1 MNRMIGHISK
11 ITGLLIFSLNALLAQ
26 TAPLSFNAFITLLEN
41 HPRYGVSEQW
51 QQMAHAMLISGRGQ
65 FDPVLTGETEQKQ
78 WMQKTSYQWIRTEA
92 KQNLFAGHSLK
103 AGFDYGQGSFVNP
116 EFQTPALGIPYAG
129 IELALGQGLIMDKR
143 RAEYLKSKAYSNL
156 YTLSAQ
162 QEKNELFNTA
172 SQNYVQWLNCKA
184 QLDLMYYFNK
194 LAQDRLTALQ
204 HAQQTGEKSVMDT
217 VEASIYL
224 QGRTLEV
231 QEAQLALNQI
241 QNQLSTFIWNTSGIQ
256 MDSTVLNSNTDR
268 LQRVL
273 QQAMRIKS
281 DMSSDSLNAPDVNRY
296 AVKSKLLNIEMQ
308 YRKEFLKPT
317 LNIRYN
323 VLSSG
328 IQAFNT
334 DQLKWSAQ
342 IAFPLFFRTPLGE
355 YRVVKSQLQQNN
367 YEGTQKRVDWLAK
380 INALDFKLKQ
390 IATQIITA
398 QQASTLSK
406 TLLEA
411 EAIKFQNGEGTLFL
425 LNSRENKWLE
435 NQLKLTELQA
445 KWLQVYFDWIYAHG
459 HLNYRL

>member
-1 MNRMIGHISK
+1 MTSRIRN
-11 ITGLLIFSLNALLAQ
+11 ITGILVLSFNALLAQ
-26 TAPLSFNAFITLLEN
+26 TAPVSYNAFMALLEN
-41 HPRYGVSEQW
+41 HPRNAVSQQW
-51 QQMAHAMLISGRGQ
+51 QQMAHSILISGRGQ
-65 FDPVLTGETEQKQ
+65 FDPVLSGETEQKQ

-92 KQNLFAGHSLK
+92 KQNIFAGHSLK

-143 RAEYLKSKAYSNL
+143 RADYLKSKAYGNL

-162 QEKNELFNTA
+162 QEKNELLNSA
-172 SQNYVQWLNCKA
+172 SQTYVQWLNFKA
-184 QLDLMYYFNK
+184 QLDIMYYFNK
-194 LAQDRLTALQ
+194 LAQDRLSALK

-241 QNQLSTFIWNTSGIQ
+241 QNYLSTFIWSSTGLLI
-256 MDSTVLNSNTDR
+256 DSTLLANNTDV
-268 LQRVL
+268 LQGVL

-281 DMSSDSLNAPDVNRY
+281 NVSTDSLNAPEINRY
-296 AVKSKLLNIEMQ
+296 AVKSKLLDIELQ

-317 LNIRYN
+317 LNVRYN

-328 IQAFNT
+328 IQAFNAQ
-334 DQLKWSAQ
+334 QLKWSAQ
-342 IAFPLFFRTPLGE
+342 LAFPLFFRTPLGE
-355 YRVVKSQLQQNN
+355 YRVVKSQLQQNIL
-367 YEGTQKRVDWLAK
+367 EGTQKRAEWLAK
-380 INALDFKLKQ
+380 INALDFKLKRM
-390 IATQIITA
+390 ANQIITA

-411 EAIKFQNGEGTLFL
+411 EQIKFQNGEGTLFL

-445 KWLQVYFDWIYAHG
+445 KWLQVYFEWVYAHG
-459 HLNYRL
+459 HLNYKL